1 MYHQTSKTNKTMFI
15 YQLIFQRGNNV
26 SVETYKEFEYGV
38 ENYEKVVEL
47 WKTKTDECEFIRE
60 RSGREFGYFR
70 VAEFTN
76 GITITFEQS
85 ILRENK
91 NKIK

>member
-1 MYHQTSKTNKTMFI
+1 MFI
-15 YQLIFQRGNNV
+15 YNLIFQRENNV
-26 SVETYKEFEYGV
+26 SVETYKEFEYGI

-85 ILRENK
+85 ILREYK

>member
-1 MYHQTSKTNKTMFI
+1 MFI
-15 YQLIFQRGNNV
+15 YNLIFQRENNV
-26 SVETYKEFEYGV
+26 SVETYKEFEYGI

>member
-1 MYHQTSKTNKTMFI
+1 MFI

-26 SVETYKEFEYGV
+26 SVETYKEFEYGI

-76 GITITFEQS
+76 GITITFEKS
-85 ILRENK
+85 ILREYK

>member
-1 MYHQTSKTNKTMFI
+1 MFI
-15 YQLIFQRGNNV
+15 YQVIFQRENNISVETNKV
-26 SVETYKEFEYGV
+26 SVETYKEFEHGI
-38 ENYEKVVEL
+38 ENYEKLVEL

-60 RSGREFGYFR
+60 RSGREFGYYR

-76 GITITFEQS
+76 GITIKFEQS
-85 ILRENK
+85 ILREYK

>member
-1 MYHQTSKTNKTMFI
+1 MHHQTSKTNKTMFI

>member
-1 MYHQTSKTNKTMFI
+1 MFI